1 MRLAMLPKPLS
12 LSSLSLSLSLS
23 RSLTNFHMR
32 IAGTAPLDLDNAVH
46 AQLCLRQR
54 TLRNRALSST
64 HRASSSK
71 GESA

>member
-12 LSSLSLSLSLS
+12 LSYLSLSLSDELS
-23 RSLTNFHMR
+23 HASRGKSISNRTS
-32 IAGTAPLDLDNAVH
+32 AVH

-71 GESA
+71 CMSA